1 MPRHS
6 TSRLPKKQS
15 RLSSTKGLCLGLFI
29 VGTDTGVGKTTVA
42 CAIASQL
49 RQQGIKVGVYKPA
62 ASGCARV
69 GNQLVSSDA
78 VSLWEA
84 AGSPGSLGKVC
95 PQLFEAALAPHL
107 AAREEQRQIDSKLLR
122 SGLDYWR
129 RRSEIVIVEGAGGL
143 MSPLGESEYVADLA
157 KDIGFPLIVVAPNR
171 IGTINQTL
179 QTLIAAE
186 TYGGGLPVA
195 GIILNDVLP
204 LESHDPSI
212 ASNRCELELRCVPP
226 ILGQLPYG
234 GAEFD
239 ISINWHEVAQMN
251 APSKKNHARQTRS
264 PAR

>member
-6 TSRLPKKQS
+6 TSRLPKKKS
-15 RLSSTKGLCLGLFI
+15 GLSSTEGLCLGLFI

-49 RQQGIKVGVYKPA
+49 QQQGVKIGVYKPA
-62 ASGCARV
+62 ASGCARA

-84 AGSPGSLGKVC
+84 AGSPGTLGKVC

-107 AAREEQRQIDSKLLR
+107 AARQEQRQIDPKLLR
-122 SGLDYWR
+122 TGLDYWR
-129 RRSEIVIVEGAGGL
+129 KRSEIVIVEGAGGL

-195 GIILNDVLP
+195 GIVLNDVLP
-204 LESHDPSI
+204 PQSHDPSI

-226 ILGQLPYG
+226 VLGQLPHG
-234 GAEFD
+234 RAKLD
-239 ISINWHEVAQMN
+239 VSIDWLEVAQMN
-251 APSKKNHARQTRS
+251 APGKQSHARQTHS
-264 PAR
+264 SAR